1 VSVTN
6 LGNLDITKNGGT
18 TSPVEP
24 GSLPGILPLL
34 PKGAW
39 DPDKFKIRYQKLDLD
54 QPGDV
59 TELESIETRAIRNR
73 GVYVISKKD
82 FVFMDR
88 IFMLIC
94 YMEEDQEAKKPEAK
108 K

>member
-1 VSVTN
+1 MITN

-18 TSPVEP
+18 TTPVEP
-24 GSLPGILPLL
+24 GSLPGILPGL

-39 DPDKFKIRYQKLDLD
+39 DPDKFKIRYQKLNMDELA
-54 QPGDV
+54 DV
-59 TELESIETRAIRNR
+59 TELELIETKAIRNR

-82 FVFMDR
+82 FVFMDK

-94 YMEEDQEAKKPEAK
+94 YMEEDQEPKK
-108 K
+108 